1 MGASRQLR
9 PDSLRIPSMT
19 DYTTVPADRL
29 AVGIMD
35 AARLAGVGRST
46 IQQSINTGQL
56 KARKAG
62 RRTLILKDDLQ
73 AWLNSFPPSKLPK
86 PRPSPPRRGRKSKP
100 RHEGSRGAQKVKCY
114 A

>member
-1 MGASRQLR
+1 MS
-9 PDSLRIPSMT
+9 DN
-19 DYTTVPADRL
+19 TVGPGDCL

-46 IQQSINTGQL
+46 IYGSINAGDL

-62 RRTLILKDDLQ
+62 RRTLILREDLK
-73 AWLNSFPPSKLPK
+73 ALLDSFPPAKN
-86 PRPSPPRRGRKSKP
+86 
-100 RHEGSRGAQKVKCY
+100 A